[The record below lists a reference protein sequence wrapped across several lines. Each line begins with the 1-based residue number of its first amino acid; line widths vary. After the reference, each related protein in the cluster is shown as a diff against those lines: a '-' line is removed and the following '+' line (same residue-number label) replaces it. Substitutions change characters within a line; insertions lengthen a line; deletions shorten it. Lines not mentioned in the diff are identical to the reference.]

1 MNDSLVHPFPIDAF
15 WSCGFQYVDP
25 IVDGFM
31 DAGTYEFRFTSMNLT
46 VGEDYSLEW
55 DVEVCE
61 WWGDCEDHEESRQW
75 NAISNSSSELW
86 NLTLDIMDC
95 DVQIEATLSNDTSGD
110 DWSYEWEFGGPCGN
124 TGQIT
129 LDIDIDGDGTM
140 ESIPGFNADNNSWP
154 TNIEEGEYDA
164 EFQISNL
171 SSGVDYYLTWMTFSE
186 DATGMDFEDSFEEGN
201 ASWTGVDP
209 GNSLEFDIEILLSTC
224 MLAVD
229 ATLMEENSTSGDM
242 EAVSAF
248 VTIFQGPCVNP
259 ITISIWGDF
268 DGDGVSDWF
277 DLPNMANEEPAG
289 PLSLIHI

>member
-1 MNDSLVHPFPIDAF
+1 MCIRD
-15 WSCGFQYVDP
+15 
-25 IVDGFM
+25 
-31 DAGTYEFRFTSMNLT
+31 R
-46 VGEDYSLEW
+46 
-55 DVEVCE
+55 
-61 WWGDCEDHEESRQW
+61 
-75 NAISNSSSELW
+75 LW

-289 PLSLIHI
+289 PYSDLSLIHI